1 MRTNL
6 TTEKKLGLSR
16 IQNFPPLKKNK
27 FFSIATKKNHLLST
41 SLFENSQFDLTI
53 NIITST
59 RTRKT
64 KKLQNPTISYLI
76 TQKKF
81 QKHLKETTP

>member
-6 TTEKKLGLSR
+6 TTEKKTWIKQDSKLPS
-16 IQNFPPLKKNK
+16 LKKTN